1 MKMKIYLFL
10 LGFVLCGITAAAQVQ
25 FDAKVSKKTLGINER
40 LRIDFEMNQDG
51 DNFRPPNFENFKVVG
66 GPNQSISN
74 SWINGKRSFS
84 KTYSYFLAPQSRGK
98 VTIGQATIEIKGEI
112 YKTLPIEVEVTAAVS
127 VPKDGNNADYVASEN
142 VHLVAEVSN
151 ANPYLNEAITV
162 TYKLYVSHDVSITSQ
177 WREIDTPKY
186 ADFWSQNIDN
196 QNNFKVYEG
205 KYQGKDYR
213 YVILRTTVLYPQ
225 KTGKLEIEP
234 LTLDIPIDVQGTRRD
249 IFGRRLMERVNK
261 TISAGNRSIE
271 VKPLPLEG
279 KPDGF
284 NGAVGDFTFDVSTN
298 KTTLNANESLQL
310 DVKIAGK
317 GNLKLFTA
325 PTVKLPSTLEVYEPE
340 HSESVNTTVAGMQ
353 GSITDSYTIVPQ
365 FKGTYPVNPITFSF
379 FDPKTERYR
388 TITSKEFTIEVEN
401 GPISSNAVSNSNDAK
416 KQVVLSKD
424 NFKYIKLESNL
435 EPIAQ
440 QDFFKSVL
448 FWSLLGGPFLLIPLF
463 ILAGKKR
470 KARLS
475 DVEGNKLRRANKLAK
490 KYLSEAKRNIS
501 NPVAFYESLER
512 ALHNYLKAKLNIET
526 SEMEKSHISKLLLER
541 NVEASVVEDFIGLLK
556 SCEFARYA
564 STSTVSV
571 QQDYGK
577 SVEIISSI
585 DKQIV

>member
-1 MKMKIYLFL
+1 M
-10 LGFVLCGITAAAQVQ
+10 
-25 FDAKVSKKTLGINER
+25 
-40 LRIDFEMNQDG
+40 
-51 DNFRPPNFENFKVVG
+51 
-66 GPNQSISN
+66 
-74 SWINGKRSFS
+74 
-84 KTYSYFLAPQSRGK
+84 
-98 VTIGQATIEIKGEI
+98 
-112 YKTLPIEVEVTAAVS
+112 
-127 VPKDGNNADYVASEN
+127 
-142 VHLVAEVSN
+142 
-151 ANPYLNEAITV
+151 
-162 TYKLYVSHDVSITSQ
+162 
-177 WREIDTPKY
+177 
-186 ADFWSQNIDN
+186 
-196 QNNFKVYEG
+196 
-205 KYQGKDYR
+205 
-213 YVILRTTVLYPQ
+213 LRTTVLYPQ
-225 KTGKLEIEP
+225 KTGKLDIEP

-261 TISAGNRSIE
+261 TISAGNRSID

-298 KTTLNANESLQL
+298 KNTLNVNESLQL
-310 DVKIAGK
+310 DVKVAGK

-340 HSESVNTTVAGMQ
+340 HSESVNTTIAGMQ

-379 FDPKTERYR
+379 FDPKTEKYK

-401 GPISSNAVSNSNDAK
+401 GPISSATAATNSNDAQ

-424 NFKYIKLESNL
+424 NFKYLKLDANL
-435 EPIAQ
+435 EPIAKE
-440 QDFFKSVL
+440 DFFKSAL

-470 KARLS
+470 RARLS

-490 KYLSEAKRNIS
+490 KYLSEAKRNIQ
-501 NPVAFYESLER
+501 NPVSFYESLER

-541 NVEASVVEDFIGLLK
+541 NVEAPVVENFIGLLK
-556 SCEFARYA
+556 SCEYARYA
-564 STSTVSV
+564 SSSTASV
-571 QQDYGK
+571 QQDYNK
-577 SVEIISSI
+577 SVEVISNI